1 MLFVGRKIL
10 TNCFIYLWVY
20 LNYSDGKM
28 TSKINLD
35 RGISTTWN
43 IQVVNFSNTEKNK
56 IECFLPEFSAMKTVT
71 WKYHMDNST
80 EIRCGVIL
88 GV

>member
-1 MLFVGRKIL
+1 
-10 TNCFIYLWVY
+10 
-20 LNYSDGKM
+20 M

-56 IECFLPEFSAMKTVT
+56 IECFLPEFSAMKNLT
-71 WKYHMDNST
+71 WKCHIDNST
-80 EIRCGVIL
+80 EIRCGILL
-88 GV
+88 GVYLLTSLGIDIKILDITY